1 MSAMNIKAMFV
12 LGSLLALGN
21 MTAAGR
27 ADSILGREPTGK
39 IHGTVVK
46 MERSMVGNRIQPISG
61 ASVFLFKSRS
71 DKVLDRTITN
81 RNGEFSF
88 SSLAPGEYLLVA
100 KKADEGTARSAVQ
113 VREGEAVKTLLVLQ

>member
-1 MSAMNIKAMFV
+1 MSAMNVKALFV

-46 MERSMVGNRIQPISG
+46 MERSMVGNRIQRISG
-61 ASVFLFKSRS
+61 ASVFLFKARS
-71 DKVLDRTITN
+71 DKVLDRTITD

-100 KKADEGTARSAVQ
+100 KKADEGTARITVKI
-113 VREGEAVKTLLVLQ
+113 REGEAVKTLLVLQ